1 MEEEGKIKERQYN
14 SVVPNKVVNFSGDLP
29 LANADKI
36 EFNGRLTIHITI
48 IGKKNVE
55 KVL

>member
-36 EFNGRLTIHITI
+36 EFNGRLTIH
-48 IGKKNVE
+48 
-55 KVL
+55 